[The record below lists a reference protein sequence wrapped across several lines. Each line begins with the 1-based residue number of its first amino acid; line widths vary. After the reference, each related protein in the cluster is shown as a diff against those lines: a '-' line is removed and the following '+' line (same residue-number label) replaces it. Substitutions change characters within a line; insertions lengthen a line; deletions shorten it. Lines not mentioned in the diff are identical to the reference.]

1 MSDDDRNDP
10 DDELR
15 DMLRQFLS
23 GNASFDPSQL
33 AGAAGL
39 PGDAASIQ
47 ALMSQLQGA
56 LRSSSDGIDWN
67 IALEQGT
74 TIASKDAV
82 EATPAERA
90 SLDQAFTVA
99 ALWLDEVTSISELM
113 TTPVLMSRRQWVN
126 DTMPVWTQ
134 LAEPVATS
142 ISDALTT
149 VMQEQAPEEMRGM
162 LQNASHIVRAVGGTL
177 FAVQL
182 GQVVGQLS
190 AEVVS
195 GGDVGIPLLGGG
207 TAALLPQNVAAFGE
221 GLDIPTDQVAI
232 YLAVRE
238 LAHARLFRHAKWL
251 RLRLITAITEF
262 ARGVTID
269 ADRMQELA
277 EGFDPSNPE
286 ELREAMVSGALI
298 PPRTEAQE
306 AALAR
311 LETLLALIEGWVDVV
326 TARATSRL
334 PKSDAVAETVRR
346 RRAAGGPAESA
357 FATLVGLELRPRR
370 LREAAAMWSQVTDA
384 AGDDERDRLWSHP
397 DLLPS
402 SEDIDDPSRLVARL
416 TASASGAEPEYDEM
430 DEAIAALL
438 NGVDMGE
445 APAGGD
451 GRPSVDGSQS
461 GGGSPS
467 GDDEKPDDAGE
478 GPKPV

>member
-1 MSDDDRNDP
+1 MSDDDDKDP
-10 DDELR
+10 ADELR
-15 DMLRQFLS
+15 EMLRQFLS
-23 GNASFDPSQL
+23 GDGSFDAGQL

-47 ALMSQLQGA
+47 ALMGQLQSA
-56 LRSSSDGIDWN
+56 LRSPSDGIDWN

-74 TIASKDAV
+74 TIAGKDGASV
-82 EATPAERA
+82 TPAERA
-90 SLDQAFTVA
+90 SLDQAFNVA
-99 ALWLDEVTSISELM
+99 SLWLDEVTSISEL
-113 TTPVLMSRRQWVN
+113 TATPVLLSRRQWVK

-142 ISDALTT
+142 ISDALTQ

-162 LQNASHIVRAVGGTL
+162 LQNAGHIVRAVGGTL

-190 AEVVS
+190 GEVVS
-195 GGDVGIPLLGGG
+195 GGDVGIPLLKDG
-207 TAALLPQNVAAFGE
+207 TAALLPQNVAAFGD

-269 ADRMQELA
+269 TERMQELA

-286 ELREAMVSGALI
+286 ELREAMASGALI
-298 PPRTEAQE
+298 PPKTEAQQ

-311 LETLLALIEGWVDVV
+311 LETMLALVEGWVDVV
-326 TARATSRL
+326 TAQATARL

-370 LREAAAMWSQVTDA
+370 LRDAAAMWAKVTDA
-384 AGDDERDRLWSHP
+384 VGDDERDALWSHP
-397 DLLPS
+397 DLLPT
-402 SEDIDDPSRLVARL
+402 SEDLDDPSGLVARL
-416 TASASGAEPEYDEM
+416 TASAAGVEPEYDEL

-438 NGVDMGE
+438 SGQDLGE

-451 GRPSVDGSQS
+451 ERKP
-461 GGGSPS
+461 
-467 GDDEKPDDAGE
+467 GDDGASPDGDR
-478 GPKPV
+478 PKPV